1 MTTLIASQQTAMM
14 PKPSFACYRAGLAPR
29 SHRSFRGLNL
39 IRCSASFETPQGL
52 VVLPV
57 FTGSSVLRP
66 TGQGVL
72 RAFEKRYVDMFQRL
86 VASTPSGTQL
96 NGQGAKFLHVLSSTA
111 APPAMLEGSPPAL
124 RGLPAVGCCA
134 IVESAK
140 LAPDG
145 SLIVT
150 YSGHRRMNLHYVEQ
164 EEGHA
169 ETVESLPN
177 SKTFGVLKAAGEW
190 FDDVDPSLLGT
201 PGGISGVDA
210 AERDLAGIVKEIS
223 RLSKIVDPDSS
234 QLPDAIR
241 RYAPPPPGQR
251 RQTSYDALKAS
262 GHRAATAIDMWRR
275 HGSVYEGQRT
285 PQQAYADPYTD
296 MAEKLGRS
304 RRQEMFSFAVAQLL
318 QLGKPEA
325 AALLL
330 SRDTAGRLQ
339 FVLEAA
345 RPYLAQLSAAAA
357 LKTALGDK

>member
-1 MTTLIASQQTAMM
+1 MATLIASQQPAMSS
-14 PKPSFACYRAGLAPR
+14 KPGVARYRAGLARR
-29 SHRSFRGLNL
+29 SYRSFRGLNL
-39 IRCSASFETPQGL
+39 IRCSASFDIPQGL

-57 FTGSSVLRP
+57 FTGLSVLLP

-72 RAFEKRYVDMFQRL
+72 HAFEKRYVDMFQRL
-86 VASTPSGTQL
+86 VASTPSG
-96 NGQGAKFLHVLSSTA
+96 NGQGAKFLHVLSPNA
-111 APPAMLEGSPPAL
+111 APPAMLEGSPPVL

-140 LAPDG
+140 VGPEG

-150 YSGHRRMNLHYVEQ
+150 YAGHRRMNLHYLEN
-164 EEGHA
+164 EE
-169 ETVESLPN
+169 ESSENLAS
-177 SKTFGVLKAAGEW
+177 SKRFGVLKAAGEW
-190 FDDVDPSLLGT
+190 FDDVDPSLLGI
-201 PGGISGVDA
+201 PGGIAGVDA

-223 RLSKIVDPDSS
+223 RLSKIVDPESS
-234 QLPDAIR
+234 QLPEAVI

-251 RQTSYDALKAS
+251 RPTSYDALKAS

-275 HGSVYEGQRT
+275 HGSVYESQRA
-285 PQQAYADPYTD
+285 PEQAYADPYID

-357 LKTALGDK
+357 LKNALSDKK